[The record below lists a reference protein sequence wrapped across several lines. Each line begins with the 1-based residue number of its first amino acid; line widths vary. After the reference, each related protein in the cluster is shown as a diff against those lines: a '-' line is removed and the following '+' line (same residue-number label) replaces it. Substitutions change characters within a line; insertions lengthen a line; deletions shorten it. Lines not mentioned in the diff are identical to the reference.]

1 MNRLRSNDVRVL
13 GIAPSS
19 RGFGF
24 AVLEGDG
31 LVDWGVKSVRGDKN
45 PQSLAKVKELI
56 TFYVPQAIILE
67 DTSASSRRAP
77 RIRELAAQIV
87 ETAKSYGIRVV
98 SLSRRQIRQVFF
110 ADGQGTKHAIAEV
123 LSKRF
128 PNELGLRLPPKRR
141 PWMSEDHRMGIFDA
155 VALVVVFRLKQR
167 SKVAL

>member
-1 MNRLRSNDVRVL
+1 MNRILSNDVRVL

-24 AVLEGDG
+24 AILEGDG

-56 TFYVPQAIILE
+56 TFYAPQVIILE
-67 DTSASSRRAP
+67 NASSSRRAS
-77 RIRELAAQIV
+77 RIRELNAHII
-87 ETAKSYGIRVV
+87 ETARSYGIRVV
-98 SLSRRQIRQVFF
+98 SLARKKIRQVFF

-128 PNELGLRLPPKRR
+128 PDELSLRLPPKRKA
-141 PWMSEDHRMGIFDA
+141 WMSEDHRMGIFEA
-155 VALVVVFRLKQR
+155 VALIVVFRLKQR
-167 SKVAL
+167 KGVF